1 MNFRL
6 KMLNLRNSE
15 LADKNLWIDEELDKW
30 QSAVRSTKEL
40 SVRGKTQKR
49 VKSCLRSLNIGRAH
63 AYFYMAGNKGGIS
76 PNITGLKFWGLS
88 CSQATSKMELV
99 KFMKR
104 IM

>member
-1 MNFRL
+1 M
-6 KMLNLRNSE
+6 
-15 LADKNLWIDEELDKW
+15 WIDEELDKW

-49 VKSCLRSLNIGRAH
+49 VKSCLRSLKIGRAH
-63 AYFYMAGNKGGIS
+63 AYFYMAGNKVGIS
-76 PNITGLKFWGLS
+76 LNIIALKFWGLS
-88 CSQATSKMELV
+88 YSQATSKMELV